1 MQKLMSRFKYRIM
14 DTKLFWRLW
23 FWWGIRQARIRR
35 EAREAKQKTMPQLDT
50 EQYWEKVHNERNR
63 NL

>member
-1 MQKLMSRFKYRIM
+1 MLRFKYYIM
-14 DTKLFWRLW
+14 DTKLFWRIY
-23 FWWGIRQARIRR
+23 FWWGIRQARKRR
-35 EAREAKQKTMPQLDT
+35 IAWEEKQKNMPQLDT